1 MGIAERYEKVEEELA
16 QECALAGRD
25 PKEVRLVAVSKT
37 VGVEGVGEAYAAGAR
52 DFGENRPD
60 QIVPKSQAFPD
71 AHWHFI
77 GNIQSRRI
85 RDIVD
90 SASLIHS
97 VYQEKHARKI
107 DVIAREKGIVQDIL
121 LEVNIAG
128 QESKA
133 GFTADEAAQLAAKM
147 GDYPGVK
154 LCGLMAIPPVS
165 EHLGDNRIF
174 FRQMRQLFVDIKGK
188 TYDNVAMECLSMGMS
203 DDFADAIA
211 EGSTMVRIGTAIF
224 GKRNYNI

>member
-90 SASLIHS
+90 SASS
-97 VYQEKHARKI
+97 RWTPPPWPRKSTHARP
-107 DVIAREKGIVQDIL
+107 AR
-121 LEVNIAG
+121 
-128 QESKA
+128 SR
-133 GFTADEAAQLAAKM
+133 
-147 GDYPGVK
+147 
-154 LCGLMAIPPVS
+154 CS
-165 EHLGDNRIF
+165 SR
-174 FRQMRQLFVDIKGK
+174 
-188 TYDNVAMECLSMGMS
+188 
-203 DDFADAIA
+203 
-211 EGSTMVRIGTAIF
+211 
-224 GKRNYNI
+224 